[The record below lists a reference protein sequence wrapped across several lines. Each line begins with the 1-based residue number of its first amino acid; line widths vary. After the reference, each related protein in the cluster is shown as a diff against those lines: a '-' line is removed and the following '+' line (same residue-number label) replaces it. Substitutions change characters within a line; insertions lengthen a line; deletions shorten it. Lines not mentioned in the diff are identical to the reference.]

1 MDNWYNELVGGNVE
15 DISRA
20 ADILTNNV
28 KQRSFD
34 INNFRFIFVKRV
46 DSNI

>member
-1 MDNWYNELVGGNVE
+1 MDTWYNELVGGNAE

-34 INNFRFIFVKRV
+34 INLSLIHISEPTRPY
-46 DSNI
+46 